1 MPARRAPGSVGSMR
15 RFLLLTVLVTA
26 LAGCTAKEEGSGG
39 SGSGGS
45 GDSASEK
52 PPTLNGCL
60 ELWANDGDAHVGST
74 AVREVAGHSTVYAKV
89 EIRDNLCHVEYAT
102 AALTNFGSY
111 VQKDTSYGP
120 FALVKATLSK
130 SEARNVVRSANAT
143 GQRDG
148 TLAPGPPPS

>member
-1 MPARRAPGSVGSMR
+1 MR
-15 RFLLLTVLVTA
+15 RFLLLSVLITA
-26 LAGCTAKEEGSGG
+26 LVGCSAKEEGSGG
-39 SGSGGS
+39 SGSGS
-45 GDSASEK
+45 GDSDSAER
-52 PPTLNGCL
+52 PTLNGCL

-89 EIRDNLCHVEYAT
+89 VIRDNLCHVEYAT

-120 FALVKATLSK
+120 FALVKSTLSK
-130 SEARNVVRSANAT
+130 SEARKVVRTANAT
-143 GQRDG
+143 GQKDG

>member
-1 MPARRAPGSVGSMR
+1 MR
-15 RFLLLTVLVTA
+15 RVLFLAVLMTV
-26 LAGCTAKEEGSGG
+26 LAGCGAKEEPSGG
-39 SGSGGS
+39 SGAGGGS
-45 GDSASEK
+45 EAAER
-52 PPTLNGCL
+52 PTLNGCL
-60 ELWANDGDAHVGST
+60 ELWANEGDAHVGST

-120 FALVKATLSK
+120 FALVKSTLSK
-130 SEARNVVRSANAT
+130 SEARKVVRTANAT
-143 GQRDG
+143 GQSDG